1 MTANII
7 TDIDTIGLDIAK
19 NVFDLHGMNAKGHTK
34 HKRKLYRSQ
43 VLEHFAKLP
52 KCKVAMDSCGSSH
65 YWAREIM
72 QLGHEVKI
80 VPTQAVAR
88 LRSNNKSDAI
98 DAKAICKAAMDDDVR
113 PVPVKSR
120 EQQNLLS
127 LIRQRKQI
135 IRANTQHSNRVRAWF
150 YERGV
155 AIATGKKQVRS
166 QLEAALA
173 DNSYTSLEHAQL
185 RLFGDMLYSILDQLE
200 TCDTILKEQAR
211 AIPMI
216 ATLHTIPGVGII
228 SACSLAVCMLLVVIS
243 AVIDV
248 AETLPLGRAWCQRL
262 AVAGA
267 RLR

>member
-173 DNSYTSLEHAQL
+173 DNSRPLQKGFFLSPALFANAHLLLNKL
-185 RLFGDMLYSILDQLE
+185 RF
-200 TCDTILKEQAR
+200 A
-211 AIPMI
+211 A
-216 ATLHTIPGVGII
+216 
-228 SACSLAVCMLLVVIS
+228 
-243 AVIDV
+243 
-248 AETLPLGRAWCQRL
+248 
-262 AVAGA
+262 
-267 RLR
+267 